1 MRHLKLL
8 LIMLLLQTGFNTLFA
23 AEKVVVSIKPLYAI
37 THDLLKGVDQ
47 PWLLMQ
53 QKVSPH
59 HFSLK
64 PSQAIKIQQASLIV
78 WVGENI
84 ESALAKLFH
93 QQPPEKVLSMEA
105 LFQQGKHQQH
115 AIHQNQHYWLDIGK
129 MMLFSQKLAERLQAV
144 YPQHYAQIQSNL
156 ENLLVR
162 FKQLDKHIQSGLAV
176 IDKLPFVLVHDALYW
191 FNQHYQLKPLA
202 VVQHSEHQKPSLKH
216 LLKIKQ
222 QLATLDHYCILA
234 DRQMNPKWAR
244 ILSIPKHAKVA
255 YIDPAGLF
263 IEPAENAYFALM
275 RQLDQSI
282 VQCLR
287 AH

>member
-8 LIMLLLQTGFNTLFA
+8 LIMLLLQTGFSTLFA

-47 PWLLMQ
+47 PGLLMQ

-64 PSQAIKIQQASLIV
+64 PSQAKKIQQASLIV

-84 ESALAKLFH
+84 ESALAKLFY
-93 QQPPEKVLSMEA
+93 QQPPEKMLSMSA
-105 LFQQGKHQQH
+105 FFQQDKHQQH
-115 AIHQNQHYWLDIGK
+115 SIHQNQHYWLDVSK
-129 MMLFSQKLAERLQAV
+129 MILFSKKLAERLQAL
-144 YPQHYAQIQSNL
+144 YPQQIETIQKNLSNLLDRLQSLDKQIQSDL
-156 ENLLVR
+156 
-162 FKQLDKHIQSGLAV
+162 SA
-176 IDKLPFVLVHDALYW
+176 IDKRPFILIHNALYW

-222 QLATLDHYCILA
+222 QLATQDHYCILA

-244 ILSIPKHAKVA
+244 ILSIPNHTKVA

-275 RQLDQSI
+275 RQLDKSI